1 MTREKCEKNLE
12 HGYFNQS
19 DISNNAPEKWRQKHK
34 TSLKW
39 ITFLFDYPYF
49 RFISSPQQPLELS
62 VESFVCLRKKRL
74 NTFHFWSKWLSHLF
88 QLSTAVKANNLTHF
102 TIFPHLNPVR
112 SHFPQRN
119 MTHKVFF
126 SPLSA
131 SMFALAT
138 NCIEFSFLSVI
149 RKWISN
155 PEAKRLAMEW
165 TNIRIF
171 FRPNRMWNFII
182 RKTFGDDNSCLF
194 ITSHIWRRGSTFSFR
209 SFWIHACRGLKEIQ
223 ILHESVFGFMD
234 CVIIHSIHD
243 SGTNYF
249 WFLIRF
255 TSVRMLNFRWKPTMN
270 APLCVDIKLRE
281 T

>member
-62 VESFVCLRKKRL
+62 VEKFACLRKKRL

-126 SPLSA
+126 LPFGIDVRISNKLHWVFFSICVYVSEFPTLKQN
-131 SMFALAT
+131 ALRWNERT
-138 NCIEFSFLSVI
+138 SEFSFVQIGCEILLFEKHLETIILVYSSHRTSGGEEAHFLSV
-149 RKWISN
+149 
-155 PEAKRLAMEW
+155 P
-165 TNIRIF
+165 
-171 FRPNRMWNFII
+171 
-182 RKTFGDDNSCLF
+182 FGYMPA
-194 ITSHIWRRGSTFSFR
+194 G
-209 SFWIHACRGLKEIQ
+209 A
-223 ILHESVFGFMD
+223 
-234 CVIIHSIHD
+234 
-243 SGTNYF
+243 
-249 WFLIRF
+249 
-255 TSVRMLNFRWKPTMN
+255 
-270 APLCVDIKLRE
+270 
-281 T
+281 